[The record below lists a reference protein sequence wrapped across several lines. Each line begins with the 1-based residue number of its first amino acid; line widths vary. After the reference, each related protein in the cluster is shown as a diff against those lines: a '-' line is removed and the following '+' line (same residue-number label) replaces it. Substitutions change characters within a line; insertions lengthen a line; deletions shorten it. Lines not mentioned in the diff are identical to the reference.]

1 MKLDFLLEILP
12 DHQLIGQPPSG
23 KLTGLTCDSR
33 QVQDGG
39 LFAALPGTAADGHDF
54 VPAALKAGA
63 VCLLVERVATETGDA
78 CQVVVPD
85 ARRALAL
92 LAARWF
98 GEPSR
103 SMVAVGVTGTNGK
116 TTVSHL
122 IESVLA
128 VRGPVG
134 LIGTVR
140 VRYGAVDRPAA
151 MTTPEPLELQ
161 ALLSQMLANGVDQV
175 VMEISSHALV
185 QHRADGVALDLGVF
199 TNLSRDHLDYHG
211 DLASYYEAKRLLFSR
226 LLPDS
231 AAMGKKPKAVICLDD
246 PRGEDLARE
255 AAERGI
261 EVWTYALDHP
271 AMVRAEDVIL
281 GLDGGVCR
289 VIWPGGDFLA
299 ATPLVG
305 RYNVQNLLGAAAAGL
320 ALGLKGADVG
330 SGLADLTGV
339 PGRLER
345 VPSPASGS
353 PAVFVDYAHTDDALR
368 NALGTLK
375 PLTPGQLYCVFGA
388 GGDRDHGKRPLM
400 GRAVGELADLAVLTS
415 DNPRSEDPEAIM
427 DMIQPG
433 LLAAGS
439 RLAQRLADARP
450 QSFVREP
457 DRARAIERA
466 IMAAGPGDVVVIAG
480 KGHEDYQV
488 IGREKRHF
496 DDREQAGLALAKRA
510 ARERSR
516 G

>member
-1 MKLDFLLEILP
+1 MKLDNLLAVLP
-12 DHQLIGQPPSG
+12 DHQLLGRPPAGELSG
-23 KLTGLTCDSR
+23 LACDSR
-33 QVQDGG
+33 RVTAGG
-39 LFAALPGTAADGHDF
+39 LFAALPGASADGHDF
-54 VPAALKAGA
+54 IPAALEAGA
-63 VCLLVERVATETGDA
+63 ACLLVERVASGVGDI

-92 LAARWF
+92 MAARWF
-98 GEPSR
+98 GEPTR
-103 SMVAVGVTGTNGK
+103 SMVTVGVTGTNGK

-122 IESVLA
+122 IASVLA

-140 VRYGAVDRPAA
+140 VRFADVDRPAA

-161 ALLSQMLANGVDQV
+161 ALFSQMLGKGVDQA

-211 DLASYYEAKRLLFSR
+211 DLASYYEAKRLLFTR
-226 LLPDS
+226 LLPEA
-231 AAMGKKPKAVICLDD
+231 AAMGKHPKAVICLDD
-246 PRGEDLARE
+246 PRGEDLARA

-271 AMVRAEDVIL
+271 AMVRAEDIIL

-289 VIWPGGDFLA
+289 VVWPGGDFLA

-305 RYNVQNLLGAAAAGL
+305 RYNIQNLLGAAAAGL
-320 ALGLKGADVG
+320 ALGMKGADVG
-330 SGLADLTGV
+330 SGLADLNGV

-345 VPSPASGS
+345 VPSPAAGS
-353 PAVFVDYAHTDDALR
+353 PAVFVDYAHSDDALR

-375 PLTPGQLYCVFGA
+375 PLTTGRLFCVFGA

-415 DNPRSEDPEAIM
+415 DNPRTEDPEAIM

-433 LLAAGS
+433 LVEAGS
-439 RLAQRLADARP
+439 RLANRLTDAHP
-450 QSFVREP
+450 PAFVREP
-457 DRARAIERA
+457 DRGRAIERA
-466 IMAAGPGDVVVIAG
+466 IMAAGAGDVVVIAG

-488 IGREKRHF
+488 IGGEKRHF

>member
-1 MKLDFLLEILP
+1 MKLDTLLAVLP
-12 DHQLIGQPPSG
+12 DHQLLGRPPDGEISG
-23 KLTGLTCDSR
+23 LACDSR
-33 QVQDGG
+33 RVTAGG
-39 LFAALPGTAADGHDF
+39 LFAALPGTSADGHDF
-54 VPAALKAGA
+54 IPAALEAGA
-63 VCLLVERVATETGDA
+63 ACLLVERVAAEVGEV

-92 LAARWF
+92 MAARWF
-98 GEPSR
+98 GEPTR
-103 SMVAVGVTGTNGK
+103 GMVTVGVTGTNGK

-140 VRYGAVDRPAA
+140 VRFADVDRPAT

-161 ALLSQMLANGVDQV
+161 SLFSQMLSKGVNQA
-175 VMEISSHALV
+175 VMEISSHALA

-211 DLASYYEAKRLLFSR
+211 DLASYYEAKRLLFTR
-226 LLPDS
+226 LLPES

-255 AAERGI
+255 ATERGI

-271 AMVRAEDVIL
+271 AMVRAEDIIL

-289 VIWPGGDFLA
+289 VMWPGGDFLA

-305 RYNVQNLLGAAAAGL
+305 RYNLQNLLGAAAAGL
-320 ALGLKGADVG
+320 ALGMKGADVG
-330 SGLADLTGV
+330 SGLADLAGV

-345 VPSPASGS
+345 VPSPAAGS
-353 PAVFVDYAHTDDALR
+353 PAVFVDYAHSDDALR
-368 NALGTLK
+368 NALGTIK
-375 PLTPGQLYCVFGA
+375 PLASGQLYCVFGA

-415 DNPRSEDPEAIM
+415 DNPRTEDPQAIM
-427 DMIQPG
+427 DMIEPG
-433 LLAAGS
+433 LMEAGS
-439 RLAQRLADARP
+439 RPAKRLVDARP
-450 QSFVREP
+450 PAFVREP
-457 DRARAIERA
+457 DRALAIERA
-466 IMAAGPGDVVVIAG
+466 ILAAGAGDVVVIAG

>member
-1 MKLDFLLEILP
+1 MKLDFLLAVLP
-12 DHQLIGQPPSG
+12 DHQLIGRPPAG
-23 KLTGLTCDSR
+23 ELTGLTCDSR
-33 QVQDGG
+33 QVTPGG
-39 LFAALPGTAADGHDF
+39 LFAALPGSAVDGHDF
-54 VPAALKAGA
+54 IPAAIQAGA
-63 VCLLVERVATETGDA
+63 ACLLVERVASGVGEV

-103 SMVAVGVTGTNGK
+103 GMVVVGVTGTNGK

-128 VRGPVG
+128 ARGPVG

-140 VRYGAVDRPAA
+140 VRYGQVDRPAD
-151 MTTPEPLELQ
+151 MTTPGPLELQ
-161 ALLSQMLANGVDQV
+161 ALLSQMLAQGVGQA

-211 DLASYYEAKRLLFSR
+211 DLASYYEAKRLLFTR
-226 LLPDS
+226 LLPES
-231 AAMGKKPKAVICLDD
+231 AAMGKKPKAVVCLDD

-255 AAERGI
+255 AVQRGS
-261 EVWTYALDHP
+261 EVWTYALDQP

-289 VIWPGGDFLA
+289 VVWPGGDFLA

-305 RYNVQNLLGAAAAGL
+305 RYNLQNLLGAAAAGL
-320 ALGLKGADVG
+320 ALGMKGADVA
-330 SGLADLTGV
+330 SGLAALTGV

-345 VPSPASGS
+345 APSPAAGS
-353 PAVFVDYAHTDDALR
+353 PAVFVDYAHSDDALR

-375 PLTPGQLYCVFGA
+375 PLTSGRLYCVFGA
-388 GGDRDHGKRPLM
+388 GGDRDHGKRLLM

-415 DNPRSEDPEAIM
+415 DNPRGEDPEAIM

-433 LLAAGS
+433 LIEAGS
-439 RLAQRLADARP
+439 TPAQRLSDARP
-450 QSFVREP
+450 PAFVREP

-466 IMAAGPGDVVVIAG
+466 IMSAGPGDVVVIAG